1 MQTDR
6 SQRWRERRALWARD
20 LELIDPSA
28 YRVEV
33 IDHAVARAFIARHHY
48 LPTYPAAQVAVGLF
62 DRSGALEGVAVFA
75 VPTTGAV
82 ISRHTGFDDP
92 ARGCVLARLILTDAV
107 PQNGE
112 SFFVA
117 RAFRHLRRER
127 PGIEAVVS
135 YSDPGAGHIG
145 RVYCALSA
153 AHRAI
158 TRPRSVLRVGDIT
171 VSGRTLSKIRLG
183 EQGHAGAIDQ
193 LVALGVPRPAIGEE
207 PRHWL
212 WRLQRERHLVA
223 HQQAGLFA
231 YCFELTREARRRGRV
246 LPRLPYPKALPVQH
260 PTLPLF
266 AAEAESIG
274 VCRTNRA
281 SPMETA

>member
-1 MQTDR
+1 MHTDR

-20 LELIDPSA
+20 LTLIDPKA
-28 YRVEV
+28 YSVDV
-33 IDHAVARAFIARHHY
+33 IDHALARAFIAKHHY
-48 LPTYPAAQVAVGLF
+48 LRTYPAAQVAVGLF
-62 DRSGALEGVAVFA
+62 GGAARLEGVAVFA

-82 ISRHTGFDDP
+82 ITRHTGFDDP

-127 PGIEAVVS
+127 PGIDAVVS

-153 AHRAI
+153 AHRAV
-158 TRPRSVLRVGDIT
+158 TRPRTVLRAGNVT
-171 VSGRTLSKIRLG
+171 LSGRTLSKIRLG
-183 EQGHAGAIDQ
+183 EQGQAGAVEQ
-193 LVALGVPRPAIGEE
+193 LVALGLPRPGIAED
-207 PRHWL
+207 PRCWL
-212 WRLQRERHLVA
+212 WRLQREHHLVA
-223 HQQAGLFA
+223 HRQAGLFA
-231 YCFELTREARRRGRV
+231 YCFELTREARRRGRA

-260 PTLPLF
+260 PMLPF
-266 AAEAESIG
+266 F
-274 VCRTNRA
+274 
-281 SPMETA
+281 

>member
-158 TRPRSVLRVGDIT
+158 TRPRTMLRVGDIT
-171 VSGRTLSKIRLG
+171 ISGRTLSKIRLG

-193 LVALGVPRPAIGEE
+193 LVALGVPRPSISEE
-207 PRHWL
+207 PRRWL
-212 WRLQRERHLVA
+212 WRLQRERHLLA
-223 HQQAGLFA
+223 HQQAGLYA
-231 YCFELTREARRRGRV
+231 YCFELTREARRRGRA
-246 LPRLPYPKALPVQH
+246 LPRLPYPKALPIRH

-266 AAEAESIG
+266 PVDAE
-274 VCRTNRA
+274 TNHG
-281 SPMETA
+281 